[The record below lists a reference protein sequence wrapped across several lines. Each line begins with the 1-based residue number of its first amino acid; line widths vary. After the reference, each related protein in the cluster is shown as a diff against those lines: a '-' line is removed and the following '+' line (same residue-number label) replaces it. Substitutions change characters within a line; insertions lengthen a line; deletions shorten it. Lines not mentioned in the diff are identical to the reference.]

1 MPYSAPTRT
10 RRGRRESPRSVEV
23 EPEPISLARHRFE
36 SRDLEPSQH
45 LPAALDELGRSRSEA
60 LGASI
65 HHVERS
71 FATFEVQQQY
81 RRIAWTVCVWTRSAP
96 AGSELPDAASAAGAA
111 VAGESGASPIRL
123 RSRWW

>member
-45 LPAALDELGRSRSEA
+45 LPAALDELGRSRSQA

-65 HHVERS
+65 HDVERS
-71 FATFEVQQQY
+71 FATFEVEQQY
-81 RRIAWTVCVWTRSAP
+81 RRIAWSVWVGRIRLVEAERHVP
-96 AGSELPDAASAAGAA
+96 AGAIEGHLH
-111 VAGESGASPIRL
+111 V
-123 RSRWW
+123 RSHRA